1 MSLGPVDIAQLDSP
15 ERLESANRGLLGERS
30 LDPVLQAIAGQA
42 AEVTGYPIA
51 LVSLVLKRTQFFRAH
66 VGLPEDLQVSRATD
80 RSISFCQYAVSS
92 GAPVVV
98 ADASKHPEMPQH
110 LVENY
115 GLRAYAGVPVRLGK
129 QILGTLCVLNTEPHE
144 LTAIQ
149 LGRLAELGKRV
160 EERLAALALGNQ
172 NRGKAQQVAL
182 EPAFGEINNLLMSSM
197 GATFAAQRAVRE
209 LDSVFALLQAQLTAG
224 APRESLMPPPGV
236 LDEATRARQD
246 LEAALQQAARAG
258 EALTQTFAAMR
269 KMLIVGD
276 EVKQLVADVIETAT
290 EVALHATKIAGGVRW
305 SPVDPGL
312 AIAVGE
318 RVPSQVLSAAL
329 SLIAGSALKHGRG
342 IDGRVRTSADGA
354 SADAGND
361 DPSRD
366 DTVSFTLSAPG
377 VGSDELKSIA
387 SGLAMML
394 GGAVELH
401 VLGET
406 LVLEFRRA

>member
-1 MSLGPVDIAQLDSP
+1 
-15 ERLESANRGLLGERS
+15 
-30 LDPVLQAIAGQA
+30 
-42 AEVTGYPIA
+42 
-51 LVSLVLKRTQFFRAH
+51 
-66 VGLPEDLQVSRATD
+66 
-80 RSISFCQYAVSS
+80 
-92 GAPVVV
+92 
-98 ADASKHPEMPQH
+98 
-110 LVENY
+110 VENY

-269 KMLIVGD
+269 KMLI
-276 EVKQLVADVIETAT
+276 
-290 EVALHATKIAGGVRW
+290 
-305 SPVDPGL
+305 
-312 AIAVGE
+312 
-318 RVPSQVLSAAL
+318 
-329 SLIAGSALKHGRG
+329 
-342 IDGRVRTSADGA
+342 
-354 SADAGND
+354 
-361 DPSRD
+361 
-366 DTVSFTLSAPG
+366 
-377 VGSDELKSIA
+377 
-387 SGLAMML
+387 
-394 GGAVELH
+394 
-401 VLGET
+401 
-406 LVLEFRRA
+406 